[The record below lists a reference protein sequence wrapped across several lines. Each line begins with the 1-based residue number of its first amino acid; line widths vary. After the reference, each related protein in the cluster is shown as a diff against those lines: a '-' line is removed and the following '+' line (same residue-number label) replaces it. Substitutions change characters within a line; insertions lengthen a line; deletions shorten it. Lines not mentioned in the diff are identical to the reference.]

1 MNPFQIAY
9 IPIGVPTFHLES
21 AAAQFEQSAALL
33 REISPDAAVPE
44 KMLLSL
50 DDLIDIAL
58 EEMGAIADV
67 LGL

>member
-1 MNPFQIAY
+1 MIEFS
-9 IPIGVPTFHLES
+9 G
-21 AAAQFEQSAALL
+21 
-33 REISPDAAVPE
+33 
-44 KMLLSL
+44 LSL